1 MQVLNLTVNEDG
13 SISQFQP
20 DFKIMR
26 GSYRNILLNLRVPHS
41 LLLDPVQDT
50 EDGSNQT
57 GNNVR
62 ISAVIRTAT
71 GQNLLTKKRY
81 EFKRVKDYQKDG
93 RWYRLYQRRMPKEF
107 TMWETVNLLEAINS
121 GVVEM
126 ITNVVNWTK
135 TETGRKIEE
144 VAASPIFTLDIYP
157 SAFLDNA
164 EEIEE
169 PSNFDELHSQ
179 VQEIDAE
186 LQEIHSD
193 LYGTPE
199 NNLGDYLINRLKA
212 GNKITIEEDLTQL
225 PNGKLKISVQEI
237 RANEV
242 PIDPIFELNAEDVQE
257 ALKQLS
263 QRTDS
268 TMVKSVTGES
278 EELIDNA
285 DPLNPI
291 VMHDV
296 TKAEQ
301 SDFDELQEGFNTHKD
316 DNSRHKTESDIN
328 AISQVVNK
336 ANQSDLNALGGRV
349 EVIEGKIP
357 TQANSTN
364 QLADKEFVNSSI
376 EQTAANRVTYTII
389 GEGFPTRNHLRTAT
403 TVYHAGAEYIPAQH
417 DYALVLEDEDAPEPW
432 TGGQTRYEYD
442 GVSWVFA
449 YGINN
454 RPFTAAEI
462 AVLNSNATSD
472 IIAKVSNADTAPTA
486 NSQNMVTSGG
496 VKEALDGKVDK
507 TIEANK
513 LYGTDGS
520 GNQISYD
527 KNSFMTEIEDE
538 SITLEK
544 LDANLQDS
552 INKANSA
559 IQSIYIGEEEQEVD
573 EDGVAHLDIPGSG
586 VSQEEMEEYVAE
598 AIDAAIGSAIG
609 GAY

>member
-93 RWYRLYQRRMPKEF
+93 QWYRLYQRRMPKEF

-135 TETGRKIEE
+135 TATGRKIEE
-144 VAASPIFTLDIYP
+144 VAASPVFKIDVYP

-179 VQEIDAE
+179 VQDMDAE
-186 LQEIHSD
+186 LKEIHSD

-199 NNLGDYLINRLKA
+199 NNLGDYLVNRLKA

-268 TMVKSVTGES
+268 IMVKSVTGES
-278 EELIDNA
+278 EELVDNTA
-285 DPLNPI
+285 PLNPI

-296 TKAEQ
+296 TKA
-301 SDFDELQEGFNTHKD
+301 DRAYVDGLQEAFENHEGD
-316 DNSRHKTESDIN
+316 DSRHKTESDAN
-328 AISQVVNK
+328 AINQVANK
-336 ANQSDLNALGGRV
+336 ANQADLNVLGGRV

-357 TQANSTN
+357 TQANNTN
-364 QLADKEFVNSSI
+364 QLADKDFVNSSI
-376 EQTAANRVTYTII
+376 ENMAARYVTPTAAMNTQWASFSALQTGSGTSTWFIN
-389 GEGFPTRNHLRTAT
+389 GTKGTPTSN
-403 TVYHAGAEYIPAQH
+403 
-417 DYALVLEDEDAPEPW
+417 DYAIFIEVDNSVWRAKVAGNVWSKQYKVND
-432 TGGQTRYEYD
+432 T
-442 GVSWVFA
+442 
-449 YGINN
+449 
-454 RPFTAAEI
+454 PFTAAQL
-462 AVLNSNATSD
+462 AALNSNATAAL
-472 IIAKVSNADTAPTA
+472 IAKISNADTVPTA

-496 VKEALDGKVDK
+496 VKDALDGKVDN

-520 GNQISYD
+520 GNQTSYD
-527 KNSFMTEIEDE
+527 KNSFMTEIEKE
-538 SITLEK
+538 SITLGK

-559 IQSIYIGEEEQEVD
+559 IQSIYIGEEDQKVD
-573 EDGVAHLDIPGSG
+573 ENGIAHLDIPESG
-586 VSQEEMEEYVAE
+586 VSQEEMEGYVAE

-609 GAY
+609 GVY

>member
-93 RWYRLYQRRMPKEF
+93 QWYRLYQRRMPKEF

-135 TETGRKIEE
+135 TATGRKIEE
-144 VAASPIFTLDIYP
+144 VAASPVFKIDVYP

-179 VQEIDAE
+179 VQDMDAE
-186 LQEIHSD
+186 LKEIHSD

-199 NNLGDYLINRLKA
+199 NNLGDYLVNRLKA

-268 TMVKSVTGES
+268 IMVKSVTGES
-278 EELIDNA
+278 EELVDNTA
-285 DPLNPI
+285 PLNPI

-296 TKAEQ
+296 TKA
-301 SDFDELQEGFNTHKD
+301 DRAYVDGLQEAFENHEGD
-316 DNSRHKTESDIN
+316 DSRHKTESDAN
-328 AISQVVNK
+328 AINQVANK
-336 ANQSDLNALGGRV
+336 ANQADLNVLGGRV

-357 TQANSTN
+357 TQANNTN
-364 QLADKEFVNSSI
+364 QLADKDFVNSSI
-376 EQTAANRVTYTII
+376 ENMAARYVTPTAAMNTQWASFSALQTGSGTSTWFIN
-389 GEGFPTRNHLRTAT
+389 GTKGTPTSN
-403 TVYHAGAEYIPAQH
+403 
-417 DYALVLEDEDAPEPW
+417 DYAIFIEVDNSVWRAKVAGNVWSKQYKVND
-432 TGGQTRYEYD
+432 T
-442 GVSWVFA
+442 
-449 YGINN
+449 
-454 RPFTAAEI
+454 PFTAAQL
-462 AVLNSNATSD
+462 AALNSNATAAL
-472 IIAKVSNADTAPTA
+472 IAKISNADTVPTA

-496 VKEALDGKVDK
+496 VKDALDGKVDN

-520 GNQISYD
+520 GNQTSYD
-527 KNSFMTEIEDE
+527 KNSFMTEIEKE
-538 SITLEK
+538 SITLGK

-559 IQSIYIGEEEQEVD
+559 IQSIYIGEEDQKVD
-573 EDGVAHLDIPGSG
+573 ENGIAHLDIPESG
-586 VSQEEMEEYVAE
+586 VSQEEMEVYVAE

-609 GAY
+609 GVY

>member
-291 VMHDV
+291 DR
-296 TKAEQ
+296 KA
-301 SDFDELQEGFNTHKD
+301 H
-316 DNSRHKTESDIN
+316 
-328 AISQVVNK
+328 V
-336 ANQSDLNALGGRV
+336 
-349 EVIEGKIP
+349 
-357 TQANSTN
+357 
-364 QLADKEFVNSSI
+364 
-376 EQTAANRVTYTII
+376 
-389 GEGFPTRNHLRTAT
+389 
-403 TVYHAGAEYIPAQH
+403 
-417 DYALVLEDEDAPEPW
+417 
-432 TGGQTRYEYD
+432 
-442 GVSWVFA
+442 
-449 YGINN
+449 
-454 RPFTAAEI
+454 
-462 AVLNSNATSD
+462 
-472 IIAKVSNADTAPTA
+472 
-486 NSQNMVTSGG
+486 
-496 VKEALDGKVDK
+496 
-507 TIEANK
+507 
-513 LYGTDGS
+513 
-520 GNQISYD
+520 
-527 KNSFMTEIEDE
+527 
-538 SITLEK
+538 
-544 LDANLQDS
+544 
-552 INKANSA
+552 
-559 IQSIYIGEEEQEVD
+559 
-573 EDGVAHLDIPGSG
+573 
-586 VSQEEMEEYVAE
+586 
-598 AIDAAIGSAIG
+598 
-609 GAY
+609 